1 MVALRAGFGRRLR
14 IFYQSMFVD
23 FQVRMRFV
31 VGRRGY
37 GLQYPHGSWE
47 ALPVLRARLAGAG
60 DRDGRDHRAAALCSA
75 ANPLDLA
82 DPRARGP
89 RHVPPYGG
97 SCRTSPRMVGRVLE
111 PVALADPRYLP
122 PYWNCLWDSNPQTYY
137 SSRSSSGSPSK
148 SSMAAEAAAEAV
160 CRFEQPRLHS
170 KRAVA
175 FQVPLA

>member
-23 FQVRMRFV
+23 FQMRMRFV
-31 VGRRGY
+31 VGRCGY
-37 GLQYPHGSWE
+37 GVQHPHGSRE
-47 ALPVLRARLAGAG
+47 ALPILRARLAGAG
-60 DRDGRDHRAAALCSA
+60 DGDDRDHRAADLHSVAY
-75 ANPLDLA
+75 PLDLGA
-82 DPRARGP
+82 PSARGA
-89 RHVPPYGG
+89 RYVPLNGG
-97 SCRTSPRMVGRVLE
+97 DCSASPRVAGRVLE

-160 CRFEQPRLHS
+160 CRFEQPRLRS